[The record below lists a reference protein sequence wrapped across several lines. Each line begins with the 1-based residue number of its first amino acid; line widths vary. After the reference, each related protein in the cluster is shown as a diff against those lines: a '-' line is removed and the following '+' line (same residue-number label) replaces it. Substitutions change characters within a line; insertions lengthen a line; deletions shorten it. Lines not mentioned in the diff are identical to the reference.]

1 MNQAVIKS
9 LEKIY
14 TSIQNFNCQHCHQ
27 CCGPVIWFEPEELM
41 IRDYLEK
48 NKIKRI
54 LWTIEEFEQNHMR
67 CPYLVD
73 DRCII
78 YPVRPI
84 ACRLQGNIS
93 ELKCKSSNDH
103 RLMSEK
109 ELSDIREE
117 FVKLIK
123 QTNGMNIFYSTLKLK
138 TECIS

>member
-1 MNQAVIKS
+1 MIES

-14 TSIQNFNCQHCHQ
+14 TSIQNFSCQHCHQ
-27 CCGPVIWFEPEELM
+27 CCGPIIWFEPEELM

-54 LWTIEEFEQNHMR
+54 VWTIKEFKQNHMR
-67 CPYLVD
+67 CPYLID

-84 ACRLQGNIS
+84 ACRLQGNIF

-103 RLMSEK
+103 RLLSEK
-109 ELSDIREE
+109 ELNDIREE

-123 QTNGMNIFYSTLKLK
+123 QTNGMNIFYSTLKLT